1 MIDENNPSKLQIWI
15 LAARPKTLFAAFVPV
30 IVGASLALG
39 ENEFNLLVSFLALIC
54 SLLIQIG
61 ANFSNDL
68 QDFLK
73 GSDTENR
80 IGPTRALSASWV
92 SVKQMERAIILV
104 NLITFLI
111 GLYLIYVGGIIIL
124 FIGVFCIIAELA
136 YTSGPY
142 PLGYHGLGD
151 LFTFICFGIAGTVG
165 TYILNTHHYSNV
177 ALIASIPVGALITN
191 ILVVNNFRDYEE
203 DKNSGKNT
211 LAVKLGK
218 TFSIYEYIFLLIAS
232 FLIPLIMYINY
243 DFSEWVFLP
252 YLSLPIAY
260 KITLMLL
267 KLQGKELNKALALTS
282 QFSAIFGVLFSLGF
296 IL

>member
-1 MIDENNPSKLQIWI
+1 MIDETNPTKLQIWI

-30 IVGASLALG
+30 IVGASLAYS
-39 ENEFNLLVSFLALIC
+39 ENEFNFLVSFLALIC

-68 QDFLK
+68 QDYLK

-80 IGPTRALSASWV
+80 VGPTRALSSGWV
-92 SVKQMERAIILV
+92 SVKQMERAIFLV
-104 NLITFLI
+104 NFIAFLI
-111 GLYLIYVGGIIIL
+111 GLYLVFVGGLIIL
-124 FIGVFCIIAELA
+124 FIGIFCIIAELA

-151 LFTFICFGIAGTVG
+151 VFTFVCFGIAGTVG
-165 TYILNTHHYSNV
+165 TYILNTHYYSNI
-177 ALIASIPVGALITN
+177 ALISSIPVGALITN

-203 DKNSGKNT
+203 DKKSGKNT
-211 LAVKLGK
+211 LTVKLGK
-218 TFSIYEYIFLLIAS
+218 TFALYEFIFLLIAS

-243 DFSEWVFLP
+243 DLSVFIFLP

-282 QFSAIFGVLFSLGF
+282 QFSAIFGVLFSIGF